1 MHLTLTDVLT
11 CPRCGP
17 QHGLI
22 ALSERMEERRILEGR
37 LGCPNCRRHYPIRGG
52 LVDLRAGVPAARE
65 TAPGAEQVVDAAR
78 IAALMGVATP
88 GGFALV
94 AGPIARRAEDIVRAM
109 APLELVVVNDDAEQL
124 EHLAEHAGVNRVL
137 IDRDFPLRD
146 ASMRAVAL
154 SGWSIEELR
163 PEAKRVL
170 RAGAHLV
177 MEGKLPD
184 AAQLAHEGLRVLVAE
199 GETAVA
205 VRSP

>member
-17 QHGLI
+17 ENGLI
-22 ALSERMEERRILEGR
+22 ALSERLEERRILEGR
-37 LGCPNCRRHYPIRGG
+37 LGCPSCRRHYPIRGG

-65 TAPGAEQVVDAAR
+65 PATGIQAVVDAAR

-88 GGFALV
+88 GGYALI
-94 AGPIARRAEDIVRAM
+94 AGPMASRADDIVLVM
-109 APLELVVVNDDAEQL
+109 PQIELIVVNDDVGQL
-124 EHLAEHAGVNRVL
+124 EGLPERKGVNRLL

-154 SGWSIEELR
+154 SGWSVEELR

-170 RAGAHLV
+170 RAGARLV
-177 MEGKLPD
+177 MDGRPPD
-184 AAQLAHEGLRVLVAE
+184 TSQLAHEGLRVLAAE

-205 VRSP
+205 VRAS